1 MSGASLP
8 SLVVTSPNG
17 GTHQQNLSQVPAA
30 QPSPAADVPLVQQK
44 HKYYCTYCDSPQ
56 GFDSQDDWQ
65 MHEEDHFSIYVCM
78 LNGATEA
85 TPQGLKCTFCGAL
98 VLFEGSYHLLTHNTQ
113 TCGPGVRGRFSC
125 NAREEMI
132 DHVDKAHHIID
143 RRLSMP
149 LLNKWKAVVERQA
162 WSCGFCVK
170 ALADFE
176 DRSSHIA
183 LHFEQGKTIN
193 EWNTT
198 KVIQDL
204 LQQPG
209 LIEAWDE
216 TRASQLIV
224 DTDCLYWEKDAITDL
239 RHDLEVG
246 PNTEKSARD
255 LAEAALAASK
265 KINPE
270 WVDGLDLSDLNA
282 FTNP

>member
-1 MSGASLP
+1 
-8 SLVVTSPNG
+8 
-17 GTHQQNLSQVPAA
+17 
-30 QPSPAADVPLVQQK
+30 
-44 HKYYCTYCDSPQ
+44 
-56 GFDSQDDWQ
+56 
-65 MHEEDHFSIYVCM
+65 M
-78 LNGATEA
+78 LNGAAEA
-85 TPQGLKCTFCGAL
+85 TPHGLKCVFCGVL
-98 VLFEGSYHLLTHNTQ
+98 VPFEGSHHLLTHNAQ
-113 TCGPGVRGRFSC
+113 SCGPEVWGRFSC

-132 DHVDKAHHIID
+132 DHVNKAHHIID

-149 LLNKWKAVVERQA
+149 LVNKWKAVRKRRA

-183 LHFEQGKTIN
+183 SHFEQGKTID
-193 EWNTT
+193 EWDTT
-198 KVIQDL
+198 KVIQGL

-246 PNTEKSARD
+246 PNTETSARD

-265 KINPE
+265 KINQE
-270 WVDGLDLSDLNA
+270 WDDRFYLPDLDA